1 MSIDTTSRTREPA
14 VSGPP
19 RDLPDVGVII
29 TAIDETWSLRE
40 TVDTLLRENADAIHE
55 IMVGIAP
62 HTTPACRVVVAELES
77 AHPGIVRH
85 HEQRML
91 PGAGGANRECFPLM
105 RSPWVLLMAA
115 DLETHPGTAAEMIE
129 RASVGDVDIIATSR
143 WLGGGRFGDYSPPKR
158 ACNWLFQWMFST
170 LYGVRLTDMTFG
182 FRLYR
187 ARELCRYAWRE
198 TGHAFFFEALVTPL
212 RCGARVAEVR
222 TNWRRRRE
230 GTTHMPATEYL
241 RYFRIGL
248 STRVR
253 PVRSLMVA
261 PHEGSAH
268 CPRRH

>member
-1 MSIDTTSRTREPA
+1 MADA
-14 VSGPP
+14 NPP
-19 RDLPDVGVII
+19 RELPNVGVIV

-55 IMVGIAP
+55 IMIGIAP
-62 HTTPACRVVVAELES
+62 HTTPACREVVAELET
-77 AHPGIVRH
+77 AHPDMVRH
-85 HEQRML
+85 HEQTTL

-129 RASVGDVDIIATSR
+129 RARVGDVDIVATSR
-143 WLGGGRFGDYSPPKR
+143 WLGGGRFGDYSPLKR
-158 ACNWLFQWMFST
+158 VCNWLFQRTFSV

-187 ARELCRYAWRE
+187 ARELRRYAWRE

-222 TNWRRRRE
+222 THWRRRRE

-248 STRVR
+248 FTRAS
-253 PVRSLMVA
+253 PARSLTVA
-261 PHEGSAH
+261 PPEGSRG
-268 CPRRH
+268 CPRSH